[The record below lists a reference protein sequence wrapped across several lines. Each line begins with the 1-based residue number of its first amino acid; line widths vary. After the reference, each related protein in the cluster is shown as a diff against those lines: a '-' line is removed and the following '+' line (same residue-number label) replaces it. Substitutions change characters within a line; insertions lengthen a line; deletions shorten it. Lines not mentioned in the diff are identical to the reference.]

1 MEIRPGSLQ
10 VYFYNLFSGQKQ
22 LEAVGNQVINDNI
35 ALLQDSILPPIAQAI
50 ERKILK
56 TANDV
61 FSKAPAYEFFP

>member
-10 VYFYNLFSGQKQ
+10 VYFYNLFNGQKQ

-61 FSKAPAYEFFP
+61 FLKAPANEFFP